1 MSRQPSP
8 RAIEQADKMLWQ
20 IIQSPSAA
28 TENASTCMSAF
39 ADAKSGRQ
47 LADKLSTLHSQ
58 LVDYYHSL
66 ERGD

>member
-1 MSRQPSP
+1 
-8 RAIEQADKMLWQ
+8 MLWQ

>member
-20 IIQSPSAA
+20 IIQSQSAA
-28 TENASTCMSAF
+28 TENASACMSAL
-39 ADAKSGRQ
+39 ANVESGRR
-47 LADKLSTLHSQ
+47 LTDKLSTLHSQ
-58 LVDYYHSL
+58 LVDYYHTL